1 MQPATDHCAVMHQ
14 SNNLQAMPTAQL
26 LSSRTTFC
34 ICGDNIDKSTKPRYM
49 RYGRN
54 KANSIH
60 YFHSYAVADR
70 INVSNLSETAPPL
83 PNVSAEQ
90 LAISLLP
97 SVEDD
102 IAIRNNFATLVAR
115 ALVNHM
121 DFFKFT
127 FDGVVDWHITHEFT
141 TEMSKKSE
149 SVSIHCP
156 ICCLLSVSSIKCL
169 FS

>member
-1 MQPATDHCAVMHQ
+1 MQPVTDHCAVMHQ

-49 RYGRN
+49 RYGQN

-83 PNVSAEQ
+83 QSLCYHLLKTTLPFVITSQ
-90 LAISLLP
+90 HLSHVPLLTTWTFLSSLLMELWIGT
-97 SVEDD
+97 SHMSLQQKCQ
-102 IAIRNNFATLVAR
+102 RNRKV
-115 ALVNHM
+115 
-121 DFFKFT
+121 
-127 FDGVVDWHITHEFT
+127 
-141 TEMSKKSE
+141 
-149 SVSIHCP
+149 
-156 ICCLLSVSSIKCL
+156 
-169 FS
+169 